1 MFGKIV
7 RHMLRRQGTSILRSL
22 ARTAASSGDR
32 GESSG
37 TGGGL
42 RGRPRGFAA
51 ALSAAAAPPSPQ
63 AGWDA
68 FAGRPPLFTAPELL
82 PTQSSRRRMPSLPAA
97 LYVRMLRSL
106 PGKNTINSRFQWH
119 TIEIH
124 RLCTSCTPNCCQCT
138 LQHQF
143 HNGSRITQKLENFLH
158 KCSNRN
164 HKLEKTGPTGVP

>member
-1 MFGKIV
+1 
-7 RHMLRRQGTSILRSL
+7 MLRRQGTSILRSL

-82 PTQSSRRRMPSLPAA
+82 PTQSSRRRVPPSQAA
-97 LYVRMLRSL
+97 KMLLMSVCCLQSPFL
-106 PGKNTINSRFQWH
+106 PGN
-119 TIEIH
+119 
-124 RLCTSCTPNCCQCT
+124 
-138 LQHQF
+138 
-143 HNGSRITQKLENFLH
+143 
-158 KCSNRN
+158 
-164 HKLEKTGPTGVP
+164 TGVHSISPLIRSSKIHVWTEASYSIAVLFTCRYPKIFARPSSGTS